1 MFLEDGVKS
10 KEGRRQAVQEKD
22 QPCLAFFGDNLVDF
36 ADF

>member
-22 QPCLAFFGDNLVDF
+22 QSCLAIRGQPG
-36 ADF
+36 